1 MTLAAVVILY
11 HPDQSSVIQ
20 NISTY
25 AKHLQT
31 VYVIDNTEAP
41 KWNIEEEVKKISN
54 SVYYHDGINEGI
66 AKRLNQVTLQARNDG
81 FTHLLTMDQDS
92 SFSDVVFINYIKSV
106 EAFPNQE
113 SVGMFAVN
121 YQPNLIENTG
131 KYIDV
136 ISSITSGSIVN
147 LKIIQQVGGYNED
160 LFIDLVDADICYR
173 IYNERIKIICF
184 TYIILNHR
192 LGEII
197 YGRSL
202 KTFKLTP
209 RIIHSPIRI
218 YYIVRNVF
226 FMLNKFQNLPQAAR
240 KDLMNTLWLLKNN
253 ILYNPERRR
262 AISYAIKGY
271 IDYRKNRMGKLKDKL
286 FNLETSF

>member
-20 NISTY
+20 NILTY
-25 AKHLQT
+25 AKHLQRM
-31 VYVIDNTEAP
+31 YVIDNTETP
-41 KWNIEEEVKKISN
+41 EWNIEEAIKKISN
-54 SVYYHDGINEGI
+54 SVYYSDGVNEGI
-66 AKRLNQVTLQARNDG
+66 ARRLNQATLYARNDG

-92 SFSDVVFINYIKSV
+92 SFSESVFLNYINSV
-106 EAFPNQE
+106 DAFLTQA
-113 SVGMFAVN
+113 SVGMFTVN

-131 KYIDV
+131 EAIEV
-136 ISSITSGSIVN
+136 VSGITSGSIVN
-147 LKIIQQVGGYNED
+147 LNVVRQIGGYNED

-173 IYNERIKIICF
+173 IYNEKIKIICF

-202 KTFKLTP
+202 KTFTLTP

-226 FMLNKFQNLPQAAR
+226 YMLNRFQNLPQAAR

-253 ILYNPERRR
+253 ILYNPNRRKV
-262 AISYAIKGY
+262 IYYAIKGY
-271 IDYRKNRMGKLKDKL
+271 RDYRKNRMGKIK
-286 FNLETSF
+286 